1 MKDLSAAR
9 RALLVTAFLAVSL
22 GSVAPGQAASGS
34 EPKPASEAA
43 SEAPAASDPSMTGK
57 IALGTDEHPAVQPI
71 STEASPGA
79 DESDD
84 ATEIAPASR
93 GGPSEAL
100 RKLIRKH
107 AEAHGVPVELA
118 EAVVH
123 VESRFNPRARGRAG
137 EIGLMQ
143 IKPATA
149 RLIGY
154 RGTKDQLY
162 DPETNLT
169 WGMRYLAKAYE
180 LANGDTC
187 GAILR
192 YNGGHAARKM
202 TRHVR
207 AYCGKVNRYVAA
219 L

>member
-1 MKDLSAAR
+1 MKDFGAAR
-9 RALLVTAFLAVSL
+9 YALAATLLVAHLATP
-22 GSVAPGQAASGS
+22 SVATAASKPKQEAVVTAAVVEDIGEQPDSIYELIWGAKGS
-34 EPKPASEAA
+34 LAEGAEVETVAA
-43 SEAPAASDPSMTGK
+43 TDVAPRTR
-57 IALGTDEHPAVQPI
+57 
-71 STEASPGA
+71 
-79 DESDD
+79 
-84 ATEIAPASR
+84 R
-93 GGPSEAL
+93 GGPSTEM
-100 RKLIRKH
+100 RSLIGKH
-107 AEAHGVPVELA
+107 AKAHGVPVELA

-123 VESRFNPRARGRAG
+123 VESRFNPKARGRAG

-154 RGTKDQLY
+154 RGSAKGLY

-169 WGMRYLAKAYE
+169 WGMLYLAQAYK

-202 TRHVR
+202 TKQART
-207 AYCGKVNRYVAA
+207 YCSKVNRYVAA

>member
-1 MKDLSAAR
+1 MKDLGAAR
-9 RALLVTAFLAVSL
+9 NALLAAAIF
-22 GSVAPGQAASGS
+22 VAHIATPSIAS
-34 EPKPASEAA
+34 AA
-43 SEAPAASDPSMTGK
+43 SEGKSSPVLASAKTGEPGEKPSSIYEMLYGVNGSLSQDAEVTTVPEKDAPKSARGLPS
-57 IALGTDEHPAVQPI
+57 
-71 STEASPGA
+71 
-79 DESDD
+79 
-84 ATEIAPASR
+84 
-93 GGPSEAL
+93 SEL
-100 RKLIRKH
+100 RALIRKH
-107 AEAHGVPVELA
+107 AKANGVPVELA

-123 VESRFNPRARGRAG
+123 VESRFNPRAKGRAG

-154 RGTKDQLY
+154 RGSAKGLY

-169 WGMRYLAKAYE
+169 WGMLYLARAYQ
-180 LANGDTC
+180 LADGNTC

-202 TRHVR
+202 TKQARV
-207 AYCGKVNRYVAA
+207 YCSKVNRYVAS